1 MAGQI
6 SLHLLLRQEN
16 IFTKSYMMGSEMLLA
31 GSIFLL
37 TLVLVIWQPRG
48 LSIGWSASIGAV
60 LALGT
65 GVIHISDIP
74 VVWNIVWN
82 ATAAFIA
89 VIIISLLLDESGF
102 FEWAALHVSRWGNGR
117 GRLLFTWIVLL
128 GAAVAALFAND
139 GAALILTPIVIAML
153 LALGFSQGTTLA
165 FVMAAGFIADTAS
178 LPLIVSNL
186 VNIVSADFFDLGF
199 TQYASVMI
207 PVDAAAIAATLIML
221 HLFFRR
227 DIPATYDV
235 SLLKTPASVI
245 KDAATFRAG
254 WIVLLLLLVGFF
266 VLEPLGIPVSAIAAA
281 GAAVLFIVAKRGH
294 GINTGKVLRSAPWQI
309 VIFSLGMYLVVY
321 GMRNAGLTEYL
332 SGVLNLLAEKGLWA
346 ATFGTGFLTAFLSS
360 VMNNMPT
367 VLIGALSIDGSTA
380 TGVVKEAMIYAN
392 VIGCDLGPKITPIGS
407 LATLLWLHVLA
418 QKNITI
424 TWGYYFRTGII
435 MTLPVL
441 FVTLAALALRL
452 SITL

>member
-1 MAGQI
+1 
-6 SLHLLLRQEN
+6 
-16 IFTKSYMMGSEMLLA
+16 MLLA

-65 GVIHISDIP
+65 GVIHIADIP

-186 VNIVSADFFDLGF
+186 VNIVSADFFGLGF

-235 SLLKTPASVI
+235 SLLKTPASAI
-245 KDAATFRAG
+245 KDPATFRAG

-281 GAAVLFIVAKRGH
+281 GAAVLFVVAKRGH
-294 GINTGKVLRSAPWQI
+294 AINTGKVLRGAPWQI

-321 GMRNAGLTEYL
+321 GLRNAGLTEYL
-332 SGVLNLLAEKGLWA
+332 SGVLNLLADKGLWA

-418 QKNITI
+418 QKNIKI

-435 MTLPVL
+435 MTVPVL
-441 FVTLAALALRL
+441 FVTLAALAWRL
-452 SITL
+452 SVTL

>member
-1 MAGQI
+1 
-6 SLHLLLRQEN
+6 
-16 IFTKSYMMGSEMLLA
+16 MLLA
-31 GSIFLL
+31 GSLFLL

-48 LSIGWSASIGAV
+48 LSIGWSATIGAV

-65 GVIHISDIP
+65 GVIHFDDIP

-102 FEWAALHVSRWGNGR
+102 FEWAALHVARWGKGR

-128 GAAVAALFAND
+128 GASVAALFAND

-153 LALGFSQGTTLA
+153 LALGFSKGATLA

-186 VNIVSADFFDLGF
+186 VNIVSADFFSLGF

-207 PVDAAAIAATLIML
+207 PVDLAAIASTLVML

-227 DIPATYDV
+227 DIPATYAI
-235 SLLKTPASVI
+235 SRLNAPASAI
-245 KDAATFRAG
+245 KDPATFRAG
-254 WIVLLLLLVGFF
+254 WVVLLSLLVGFF
-266 VLEPLGIPVSAIAAA
+266 VLEPLGIPVSAIAAV
-281 GAAVLFIVAKRGH
+281 GAAVLFAVAKRGRV
-294 GINTGKVLRSAPWQI
+294 INTGNVLRGAPWQI

-321 GMRNAGLTEYL
+321 GLRNAGLTLYL
-332 SGVLNLLAEKGLWA
+332 SGVLNLLADKGILA

-367 VLIGALSIDGSTA
+367 VLIGALSIDGSA
-380 TGVVKEAMIYAN
+380 ANGIVKEAMIYAN
-392 VIGCDLGPKITPIGS
+392 AIGCDLGPKITPIGS

-418 QKNITI
+418 QKNMTI
-424 TWGYYFRTGII
+424 TWGYYFRTGIV

-441 FVTLAALALRL
+441 FVTLAALAWRL
-452 SITL
+452 SVTF

>member
-1 MAGQI
+1 MI
-6 SLHLLLRQEN
+6 
-16 IFTKSYMMGSEMLLA
+16 LA

-37 TLVLVIWQPRG
+37 TLILVIWQPRG

-60 LALGT
+60 LALGS

-102 FEWAALHVSRWGNGR
+102 FKWAALHVSRWGKGN

-128 GAAVAALFAND
+128 GSAVAALFAND

-153 LALGFSQGTTLA
+153 LALGFSKGTTLA

-186 VNIVSADFFDLGF
+186 VNIVSADFFHLGF
-199 TQYASVMI
+199 TEYASVMV
-207 PVDAAAIAATLIML
+207 PVDIAAITATLIML

-227 DIPATYDV
+227 DIPANYDIA
-235 SLLKTPASVI
+235 LLESPSSAI
-245 KDAATFRAG
+245 KDPATFKAG
-254 WIVLLLLLVGFF
+254 WVVLVFLLAGFF
-266 VLEPLGIPVSAIAAA
+266 VLEPLGIPVSAIAAV
-281 GAAVLFIVAKRGH
+281 GAAVLFAIAKKGNA
-294 GINTGKVLRSAPWQI
+294 INTGKVLRGAPWQI

-321 GMRNAGLTEYL
+321 GLRNAGLTGYL
-332 SGVLNLLAEKGLWA
+332 SGILNMLADKGLWT
-346 ATFGTGFLTAFLSS
+346 ATLGTGFMTAFLSS

-380 TGVVKEAMIYAN
+380 TGVVKEAMVYAN
-392 VIGCDLGPKITPIGS
+392 IIGCDLGPKITPIGS
-407 LATLLWLHVLA
+407 LATLLWLHVLS

-424 TWGYYFRTGII
+424 TWGYYFRTGIV
-435 MTLPVL
+435 MTIPVL

-452 SITL
+452 SVTL

>member
-1 MAGQI
+1 
-6 SLHLLLRQEN
+6 
-16 IFTKSYMMGSEMLLA
+16 MLLA

-235 SLLKTPASVI
+235 SLLKTPASAI
-245 KDAATFRAG
+245 KDPATFRAG

-281 GAAVLFIVAKRGH
+281 GAAVLFVVAKRGH
-294 GINTGKVLRSAPWQI
+294 AINTGKVLRGAPWQI

-321 GMRNAGLTEYL
+321 GLRNAGLTEYL
-332 SGVLNLLAEKGLWA
+332 SGVLNLLEDKGLWA

-418 QKNITI
+418 QKNIKI
-424 TWGYYFRTGII
+424 TWGYYFRTGIV
-435 MTLPVL
+435 MTVPVL
-441 FVTLAALALRL
+441 FVTLAALAWRL
-452 SITL
+452 SVTL